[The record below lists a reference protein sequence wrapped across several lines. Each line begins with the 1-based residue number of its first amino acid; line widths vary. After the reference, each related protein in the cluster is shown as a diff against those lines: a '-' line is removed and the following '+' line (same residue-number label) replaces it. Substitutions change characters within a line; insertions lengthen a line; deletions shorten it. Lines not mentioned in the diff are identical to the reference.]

1 LYSLLA
7 SITTPLFAMKS
18 TFFSG
23 LALAATVV
31 AVTTPRRSDNQT
43 GGITEPYA
51 RRMAESWI
59 VNNHETQKDRW
70 YGRAALYTGYEA
82 IIARTGSDELL
93 DWYRS
98 RIDGLVVA
106 EDGTIPTFDK
116 TRYSLDDYRIG
127 NNILYWYERT
137 GEEKYKTAADTI
149 RGMLDRHPRTPT
161 GGFWHRS
168 PTYENQMWL
177 DGIFMADTFYAYWT
191 SLFDADNATAWGENS
206 AEQDAHYSN
215 RHD

>member
-1 LYSLLA
+1 
-7 SITTPLFAMKS
+7 MKS
-18 TFFSG
+18 TFFSD
-23 LALAATVV
+23 LALAATAV
-31 AVTTPRRSDNQT
+31 AATIPRRSANQT

-59 VNNHETQKDRW
+59 VNNHEPQKDRW
-70 YGRAALYTGYEA
+70 YGRAAVYTGYEA
-82 IIARTGSDELL
+82 VIARTGSDELL
-93 DWYRS
+93 DWYHS
-98 RIDGLVVA
+98 RIDGLVVT
-106 EDGTIPTFDK
+106 EDGTIPGFDK

-127 NNILYWYERT
+127 NNILYWYELT

-191 SLFDADNATAWGENS
+191 SLFDADNTTAWGKSFAKRN
-206 AEQDAHYSN
+206 EQSSKC
-215 RHD
+215 HD

>member
-7 SITTPLFAMKS
+7 SITVSLVAMKS
-18 TFFSG
+18 TSFSG
-23 LALAATVV
+23 LALAAMAV
-31 AVTTPRRSDNQT
+31 AVTIPRRSTNQT
-43 GGITEPYA
+43 SGITEPYA

-59 VNNHETQKDRW
+59 VNNHETQRDRW
-70 YGRAALYTGYEA
+70 YGRAAIYTGYESV
-82 IIARTGSDELL
+82 IARTGSDELL

-106 EDGTIPTFDK
+106 ENGTIPTFDE

-168 PTYENQMWL
+168 PTYPDQMWL
-177 DGIFMADTFYAYWT
+177 DGIFMADSFYSYYT
-191 SLFDADNATAWGENS
+191 SLFDADNTTAWGSVFKN
-206 AEQDAHYSN
+206 
-215 RHD
+215 